1 MPWCGACRL
10 QALAEVLQWDRGT
23 ALYTVA
29 AGLEAIAAVACP
41 PASRTTD
48 PIMLH
53 ALLSHVAQLGHPL
66 FQLFSH
72 PSCEPASWGME
83 LRVPWK
89 GPRIC
94 CTSWGSADASNAVLL
109 KRHDRAHA

>member
-1 MPWCGACRL
+1 M
-10 QALAEVLQWDRGT
+10 
-23 ALYTVA
+23 
-29 AGLEAIAAVACP
+29 ACP

-72 PSCEPASWGME
+72 PSCEPAPWEME
-83 LRVPWK
+83 LHVPLM
-89 GPRIC
+89 GSRIC
-94 CTSWGSADASNAVLL
+94 RTSWGSAAVSDAVWP
-109 KRHDRAHA
+109 KP